1 MDSEKI
7 ELRKLLFKH
16 SAEASNLL
24 RSDYND
30 LNTALTRYLNFIEG
44 QPVTRAFIEYCL
56 ANHLP
61 KGFDENAEIDEVY
74 SAPYT
79 IFDFPLLAS
88 E

>member
-24 RSDYND
+24 RSDYNG

-44 QPVTRAFIEYCL
+44 QPVTRAFIEYC
-56 ANHLP
+56 
-61 KGFDENAEIDEVY
+61 F
-74 SAPYT
+74 T
-79 IFDFPLLAS
+79 
-88 E
+88 